1 MRFRIPDFPLGAL
14 FASIMATVAILFAFP
29 DLADGWLWW
38 ALVFVACIAWAI
50 GAGLMDSLRKVE
62 TDPEAPESDD
72 TTKILSANTAALVA
86 AINRQERANRAQER
100 REDNDKRT
108 RDNITIFVIAVTAG
122 AIILQVSEMKK
133 VYGPI
138 KDQADAT
145 KIAQRAWVV
154 PMKFVFDNLDNST
167 DPLRIAVYFQNVGR
181 EPARDVRDW
190 TSYAFVRTPLSPSE
204 LRENTYLWK
213 DDTFRQNTF
222 VQMLRAISCRLASCI
237 PRLPM
242 L

>member
-1 MRFRIPDFPLGAL
+1 
-14 FASIMATVAILFAFP
+14 
-29 DLADGWLWW
+29 
-38 ALVFVACIAWAI
+38 
-50 GAGLMDSLRKVE
+50 MDSLRKVE

-108 RDNITIFVIAVTAG
+108 LANITIFVIAVTAG

-145 KIAQRAWVV
+145 KIAQIS
-154 PMKFVFDNLDNST
+154 MGGSDEI
-167 DPLRIAVYFQNVGR
+167 RIR
-181 EPARDVRDW
+181 
-190 TSYAFVRTPLSPSE
+190 
-204 LRENTYLWK
+204 
-213 DDTFRQNTF
+213 
-222 VQMLRAISCRLASCI
+222 
-237 PRLPM
+237 
-242 L
+242 